1 MARGSSVSLRFPS
14 HLAIYVLLAISLC
27 AFCAVQRSDGAA
39 AFPAEP
45 RRLGDPKLPLA
56 LAAVEALLRQAQFDV
71 AVGEYDRAARRLFS
85 PVAEVSIP
93 GRPLQRLETLEEKAA
108 FLESIAPIPPPSPP
122 PSANATL
129 SRGLS
134 PVVAASLIE
143 RAELYVPK
151 YDRYLGYSLLT
162 FGRLLQEDAESAEPR
177 TGKFVLLWDL
187 VADNGRVAGDA
198 DVESSRQQVS
208 NSVYAW
214 GLSWA
219 YWNDD
224 AHRHGPPPSP
234 PPHPQ
239 PHPPHPPH
247 PHPPAPAPAPAAL
260 SAVDSTVRDARAALG
275 SDDGRQP
282 THQLSLA
289 KPLPSLSEPER
300 SLTEPL
306 ADPHPADLKLQIQ
319 EAWTNFSLNLATA
332 DVAAAVSIFADN
344 VTLLPPGHPKLNL
357 PGPLDKQEYLQRLV
371 DCHVALDVTV
381 DSLLLVKLKSSLTP
395 VVPPPPPAPEA
406 LPFQDAS
413 SVMLRGYSATD
424 LLADNEEL
432 NSGASNGDALSVITR
447 SSFILTNSSTGMLLQ
462 MHQEQRRLRL
472 ISWVVQSDL
481 WVSVRELASRVTNH
495 RCVNMPTPAPAQVR
509 HPAFRSSAFSPLPRI
524 FWVSFLSDARN
535 AFPLAVRSLF
545 RTLLREAHRFRNYNV
560 RHYASRRI
568 REGFA
573 ENKDIADP
581 EKAEAAYE
589 EGVRAAAMVRR
600 QVVVYNMYAA
610 PQRSIMEL
618 DNP

>member
-1 MARGSSVSLRFPS
+1 MARPSARSLQSPA
-14 HLAIYVLLAISLC
+14 HVATYVLLAISFS
-27 AFCAVQRSDGAA
+27 AFCAADFTARATQLSDGAA

-93 GRPLQRLETLEEKAA
+93 GRPLQRLETLEQKAA
-108 FLESIAPIPPPSPP
+108 FLESLAPVPPPSPP
-122 PSANATL
+122 PSANGTL
-129 SRGLS
+129 LSGLS

-187 VADNGRVAGDA
+187 VADNGRVAAGDA
-198 DVESSRQQVS
+198 DVDSSQQQES

-234 PPHPQ
+234 PPRPPH

-247 PHPPAPAPAPAAL
+247 PHPPAPAPSPAAF
-260 SAVDSTVRDARAALG
+260 SAVDATVRDARANLG

-289 KPLPSLSEPER
+289 KPLPSLS
-300 SLTEPL
+300 EPL

-332 DVAAAVSIFADN
+332 DVAAAASIFADN

-381 DSLLLVKLKSSLTP
+381 DTLLLVKLKSSLTP
-395 VVPPPPPAPEA
+395 VVPPPSPAPEA

-413 SVMLRGYSATD
+413 SAMLRGYSVAD

-447 SSFILTNSSTGMLLQ
+447 SSFILTNTSTGKHVKAGSLLQ
-462 MHQEQRRLRL
+462 KWGRINLPNSGAPL
-472 ISWVVQSDL
+472 A
-481 WVSVRELASRVTNH
+481 ASRH
-495 RCVNMPTPAPAQVR
+495 RWFFEWAIWNY
-509 HPAFRSSAFSPLPRI
+509 HP
-524 FWVSFLSDARN
+524 
-535 AFPLAVRSLF
+535 
-545 RTLLREAHRFRNYNV
+545 
-560 RHYASRRI
+560 
-568 REGFA
+568 
-573 ENKDIADP
+573 IAADV
-581 EKAEAAYE
+581 AA
-589 EGVRAAAMVRR
+589 
-600 QVVVYNMYAA
+600 
-610 PQRSIMEL
+610 I
-618 DNP
+618 

>member
-260 SAVDSTVRDARAALG
+260 SAVDATVRDARAALG

-447 SSFILTNSSTGMLLQ
+447 SSFILTNSSTGKHMKAGSVLQ
-462 MHQEQRRLRL
+462 KWARVNLPDSTL
-472 ISWVVQSDL
+472 SAAGAPL
-481 WVSVRELASRVTNH
+481 AASRH
-495 RCVNMPTPAPAQVR
+495 RWFFEWAIWSYHKIPPAHV
-509 HPAFRSSAFSPLPRI
+509 
-524 FWVSFLSDARN
+524 
-535 AFPLAVRSLF
+535 
-545 RTLLREAHRFRNYNV
+545 
-560 RHYASRRI
+560 ASI
-568 REGFA
+568 
-573 ENKDIADP
+573 
-581 EKAEAAYE
+581 
-589 EGVRAAAMVRR
+589 
-600 QVVVYNMYAA
+600 
-610 PQRSIMEL
+610 
-618 DNP
+618 

>member
-1 MARGSSVSLRFPS
+1 MGRGSSVSLRFPS
-14 HLAIYVLLAISLC
+14 HLAIYVLLAISLS
-27 AFCAVQRSDGAA
+27 AFCAAQLNDGAA

-93 GRPLQRLETLEEKAA
+93 GRPLQRLETIEEKAA
-108 FLESIAPIPPPSPP
+108 FLESLAPVPPPSPP
-122 PSANATL
+122 PSANGTL
-129 SRGLS
+129 LSGLS

-151 YDRYLGYSLLT
+151 YDRYLGYSLLIY
-162 FGRLLQEDAESAEPR
+162 GRLLQDAESAEPR

-187 VADNGRVAGDA
+187 IADNARVAGDA
-198 DVESSRQQVS
+198 DVATSRQQES

-234 PPHPQ
+234 PPRPPH

-247 PHPPAPAPAPAAL
+247 PHPPAPAPAPSAL
-260 SAVDSTVRDARAALG
+260 SAVDVTVRDARAARG

-282 THQLSLA
+282 SHQISLA
-289 KPLPSLSEPER
+289 KPLPSLS
-300 SLTEPL
+300 EPL

-332 DVAAAVSIFADN
+332 DVAAAASIFADN
-344 VTLLPPGHPKLNL
+344 VTLLPPGHPKLTL
-357 PGPLDKQEYLQRLV
+357 PGPLDKQDYLQRLV

-395 VVPPPPPAPEA
+395 VVPPPSPALEA
-406 LPFQDAS
+406 LPSQDAS
-413 SVMLRGYSATD
+413 SAMLRGYSAAD
-424 LLADNEEL
+424 LLANSEEL
-432 NSGASNGDALSVITR
+432 ISGASNGDALTVITR
-447 SSFILTNSSTGMLLQ
+447 SSFILTNTSTGKHMKAGSLLQ
-462 MHQEQRRLRL
+462 KWARVNLPDSTL
-472 ISWVVQSDL
+472 AAAGAPL
-481 WVSVRELASRVTNH
+481 AASRH
-495 RCVNMPTPAPAQVR
+495 RWYFEWAIWNYHNIPA
-509 HPAFRSSAFSPLPRI
+509 
-524 FWVSFLSDARN
+524 
-535 AFPLAVRSLF
+535 
-545 RTLLREAHRFRNYNV
+545 AHV
-560 RHYASRRI
+560 
-568 REGFA
+568 
-573 ENKDIADP
+573 
-581 EKAEAAYE
+581 AA
-589 EGVRAAAMVRR
+589 
-600 QVVVYNMYAA
+600 
-610 PQRSIMEL
+610 I
-618 DNP
+618 